1 MTPRPVRTATGAD
14 VEAISAALARAFD
27 DDPVMTWF
35 FPHEARRR
43 RRLPRFMA
51 AMTRIA
57 ALPHGAVYTT
67 DGHDGAALWSPPGTW
82 KTTLTGQMRLA
93 PAMVG
98 LLGARL
104 PLALRTFALIEKG
117 HPEEPHWYLM
127 TLGTDPPSQGKGIG
141 SALMAPVLDRCD
153 REGIPAYLESSK
165 ESNIAFYRR
174 HGFEVTRQVDLPG
187 GPSMWPMWRDP
198 R

>member
-1 MTPRPVRTATGAD
+1 MSAT
-14 VEAISAALARAFD
+14 LARAFD

-35 FPHEARRR
+35 FPHEVRRR

-67 DGHDGAALWSPPGTW
+67 DSHQGAALWSPPGTW
-82 KTTLTGQMRLA
+82 KTTLSGQVRLA

-104 PLALRTFALIEKG
+104 PLALRTFSLIERD
-117 HPEEPHWYLM
+117 HPHEPHWYLM
-127 TLGTDPPSQGKGIG
+127 MLGTDPPDQGKGVG

-153 REGIPAYLESSK
+153 HEGLPAYLESSR

-174 HGFEVTRQVDLPG
+174 HGFEVYRQVDLPG